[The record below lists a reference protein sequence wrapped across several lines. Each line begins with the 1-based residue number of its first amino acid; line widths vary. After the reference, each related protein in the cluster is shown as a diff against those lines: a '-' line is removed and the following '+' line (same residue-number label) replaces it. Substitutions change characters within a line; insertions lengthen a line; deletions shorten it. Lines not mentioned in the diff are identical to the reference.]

1 MKHKTSISIE
11 ADVYR
16 IAQDMSVKFGYNNFN
31 KLVEDLIR
39 SASQATEIVMLPA
52 RAGRPAMRLFVTSHP
67 ESPHTRKR
75 Q

>member
-1 MKHKTSISIE
+1 MKHKTSISLE

-16 IAQDMSVKFGYNNFN
+16 IAQDMSVKFSYNNFS

-52 RAGRPAMRLFVTSHP
+52 L
-67 ESPHTRKR
+67 
-75 Q
+75 